1 VVDVAVAPVADVE
14 RRSPLLPGHPAYTLF
29 TSGST
34 GRPKGVTVSHA
45 AVVNR
50 LWWMRDDYALGAD
63 EVFLQKTPV
72 TFDVSV
78 WELFLPFVV
87 GARLVVAA
95 PGRHGD
101 AGYLADLI
109 VRESVSVVHFVPSM
123 LSAFIDAVGVRLS
136 GLRTLRH
143 VFASGEA
150 LAPAPASALLSAL
163 ESVRLINLYGPTEAA
178 VDVTAYEV
186 ADDETVIP
194 IGRAVA
200 NTTTWVLDRRLRP
213 VPV

>member
-14 RRSPLLPGHPAYTLF
+14 RRSRLLPGHPAYTLF

-50 LWWMRDDYALGAD
+50 LLWMRDDYALGAD

-87 GARLVVAA
+87 GARLVVAEA
-95 PGRHGD
+95 GRHGD
-101 AGYLADLI
+101 AGYLADVI

-123 LSAFIDAVGVRLS
+123 LSAFIDAVGERLGALES
-136 GLRTLRH
+136 LRW

-150 LAPAPASALLSAL
+150 LPAGPSAALLSAL
-163 ESVRLINLYGPTEAA
+163 DTTHLVNLYGPTEAA

-186 ADDETVIP
+186 CGGESIVP

-200 NTTTWVLDRRLRP
+200 NTTTRVLDERLRP